1 MSPKISI
8 EHVNPFLK
16 ATIET
21 YSSMMGTVVK
31 PGKPVLRQ
39 GRGIQYDISGII
51 GITGDVKGAVALSY
65 PEAAILKTVS
75 AFLQEEM
82 TEMND
87 DVMDATGELANIIA
101 GYAKRFLQDFK
112 ISISLPTVIRG
123 HGLVIKEPPDV
134 FSFVVPFECDLGNFD
149 LGVGLKP
156 SDE

>member
-1 MSPKISI
+1 
-8 EHVNPFLK
+8 
-16 ATIET
+16 
-21 YSSMMGTVVK
+21 
-31 PGKPVLRQ
+31 
-39 GRGIQYDISGII
+39 
-51 GITGDVKGAVALSY
+51 
-65 PEAAILKTVS
+65 
-75 AFLQEEM
+75 M